1 MSSRARTRTRKPTEA
16 KRIVKRVAK
25 KAVKKVVSKK
35 APKKTPLTAH
45 QQLERLLAA
54 RNEHPERLTDI
65 DRQIWE
71 AFGATC
77 AVWILDMCGFSRLT
91 LRYGITHFLAM
102 IHRLHTLVR
111 PIVVGHGGRV
121 VKTEADN
128 VFAVFPDVGAAVRA
142 ARDVHEQLGAANVF
156 LPEDWDLHA
165 SIGIGYGD
173 VLLIGEHDFFGSEI
187 NIASKL
193 GEDVAGP
200 GEVYLTEPAFQR
212 AAAAGEPVAAQR
224 RDIPVSA
231 MTVAAYLVSAPG

>member
-1 MSSRARTRTRKPTEA
+1 MPSRARTRTRKSA
-16 KRIVKRVAK
+16 QARKVVKKAVKR
-25 KAVKKVVSKK
+25 AVKKVVKK
-35 APKKTPLTAH
+35 VVRKVPPAPHKE
-45 QQLERLLAA
+45 LERLLSA

-65 DRQIWE
+65 DRQIWT

-77 AVWILDMCGFSRLT
+77 AVWVLDMCGFSRLT

-142 ARDVHEQLGAANVF
+142 AREVQEQLRAANVF

-165 SIGIGYGD
+165 SIGIGFGD
-173 VLLIGEHDFFGSEI
+173 VLLIGEDDFFGSEI

-212 AAAAGEPVAAQR
+212 AAAAGDPVAAER

-231 MTVAAYLVSAPG
+231 MTVAAYLVSP